1 MPLKHFIFCAVF
13 LAASV
18 AYGDGRDTALG
29 EIIIYGTRLP
39 VSLGQAGA
47 SVSVVTQE
55 DIKLKGYDFVSD
67 ALSDVNGVSVNR
79 NGSFGGLA
87 NVRVRGT
94 GSNAHTLVL
103 IDGVAVNDPTQDGS
117 FDFATLDTAHIER
130 IEILKGGQ
138 AALWG
143 SEALSGVVSITTSRP
158 KERELM
164 AAFEAGSF
172 QTTRTSAS
180 LSGAGGKTSWRLGVN
195 HYESDGISKAA
206 QSAGNQEK
214 DSFRNSSLS
223 ARAEMAV
230 SDNLRVAGSV
240 FFADAKSE
248 FDGFD
253 FFTFAPTDGDAVTD
267 KEQLVAS
274 VTADYAAS
282 EKVQHKMQIGLAEVK
297 TDNYGRDAF
306 ASHFDGKRVHVRYQ
320 NIVQFDQ
327 ARASTGVEYEESIA
341 AQIGADDKYDIVG
354 AFALYEMPV
363 TQRVTLT
370 AGARHDTHSIF
381 GDALTGRAGL
391 AYAVSDALQ
400 FSASAAQ
407 GRKTPSW
414 FQLNNTP
421 SLQPEK
427 GVSFD
432 AGFDW
437 QSGRDWHLG
446 LTFFRQDTK
455 NLVTYTCV
463 IFRPTGC
470 YDNID
475 STKAHGVELSSE
487 WALGADFALAVGYTY
502 TDAETGRGA
511 RLGRIPE
518 DEAHVTLSY
527 DGGQAFSGNVVV
539 RYNGDEL
546 DTNGGAA
553 VNESWWRVDANG
565 AYRLGAG
572 REIYFRAENLL
583 DEDYQQVLGYGT
595 AGASAYLGIRLK
607 R

>member
-1 MPLKHFIFCAVF
+1 MPIKIYVFCAV
-13 LAASV
+13 LLTAGV
-18 AYGDGRDTALG
+18 AYGAERETALG
-29 EIIIYGTRLP
+29 EITIYGTRLP
-39 VSLGQAGA
+39 IGLGQAGA
-47 SVSVVTQE
+47 SVSVVTSE
-55 DIKLKGYDFVSD
+55 DIKQKGYDFVTD
-67 ALSDVNGVSVNR
+67 ALGDVNGVSVNR
-79 NGSFGGLA
+79 SGGFGGVA
-87 NVRVRGT
+87 HVRVRGT

-117 FDFATLDTAHIER
+117 FDFSTLDTADIER

-195 HYESDGISKAA
+195 HYESGGISKADA
-206 QSAGNQEK
+206 AAGNEEK
-214 DSFRNSSLS
+214 DSFRNSSLT
-223 ARAEMAV
+223 ARGEVAV
-230 SDNLRVAGSV
+230 NDKLNLGGSL
-240 FFADAKSE
+240 FFASAKSE
-248 FDGFD
+248 FDGLN
-253 FFTFAPTDGDAVTD
+253 FFTFAPADGDAAID

-297 TDNYGRDAF
+297 SNNYGRDAF
-306 ASHFDGKRVHVRYQ
+306 ASRYDGKRLHVRYQ
-320 NIVQFDQ
+320 NILQLTQ
-327 ARASTGVEYEESIA
+327 ARASFGAEYEESIA

-354 AFALYEMPV
+354 LFALYETPLAKGL
-363 TQRVTLT
+363 TLT
-370 AGARHDTHSIF
+370 TGLRHDEHRIF
-381 GDALTGRAGL
+381 GGAVTGQAGL
-391 AYAVSDALQ
+391 AYAVSERLQ
-400 FSASAAQ
+400 FSANAAQ

-414 FQLNNTP
+414 FQLNNTRG
-421 SLQPEK
+421 LEAEK

-432 AGFDW
+432 VGFDW
-437 QSGRDWHLG
+437 QSGRDWHLA
-446 LTFFRQDTK
+446 LTLFRQDTK

-475 STKAHGVELSSE
+475 TTKAHGVELSSE

-502 TDAETGRGA
+502 TNAETGDGL

-518 DEAHVTLSY
+518 DEANVTLSY
-527 DGGQAFSGNVVV
+527 DGGQAFSGNVVA

-553 VNESWWRVDANG
+553 VNKDWWRLDANG
-565 AYRLGAG
+565 AYQLGAG
-572 REIYFRAENLL
+572 REIYIRAENLL

-595 AGASAYLGIRLK
+595 AGRSAYLGIRLK